1 MSTQTRYAATTK
13 TPVDK
18 TRTEIEAALR
28 RYDADAFGYAWTTTT
43 ASIMF
48 EIGGR
53 RVRILLPLP
62 DRKERRFTHHSR
74 GERNTEAAEAV
85 YEQACRQSWRAL
97 LLIVKAKLETV
108 AAGISTIEREFLADV
123 VLPDGSTVGDWVRP
137 QLERVYARGD
147 MPVLLPGTSVNGA
160 SR

>member
-1 MSTQTRYAATTK
+1 MRYAETTK

-28 RYDADAFGYAWTTTT
+28 RYGATAFGYAWSPTA

-48 EIGGR
+48 EIDGR
-53 RVRILLPLP
+53 QVRIMLPLP

-74 GERNTEAAEAV
+74 GERSTEMAEQV

-97 LLIVKAKLETV
+97 LLVVKAKLEAV
-108 AAGISTIEREFLADV
+108 AAGISSIEREFLADV
-123 VLPDGSTVGDWVRP
+123 VLPDRSTIGEWVRP
-137 QLERVYARGD
+137 QLERAYAGHD
-147 MPVLLPGTSVNGA
+147 MPALLPGGPS
-160 SR
+160 